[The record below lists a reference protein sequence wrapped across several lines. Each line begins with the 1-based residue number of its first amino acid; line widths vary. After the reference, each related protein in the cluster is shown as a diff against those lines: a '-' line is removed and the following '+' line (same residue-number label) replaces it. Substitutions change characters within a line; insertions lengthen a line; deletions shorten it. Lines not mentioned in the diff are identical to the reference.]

1 MKLRIIAVLGTMAF
15 APALMPALA
24 SESTHPAIGD
34 VSVFATV
41 PAPGHP
47 FGVAVDKNRIYIST
61 SAGDFFASPTTGG
74 RLHSDGERVFAYDKQ
89 GHLVRT
95 TRLAARAN
103 ADMGL
108 FGLALD
114 GNPTPNH
121 SLYVADMNWRIVRL
135 ALDGDAAPQLFAQ
148 T

>member
-47 FGVAVDKNRIYIST
+47 FGVAVDRNRIYIST
-61 SAGDFFASPTTGG
+61 SAGDFFTNPATGG
-74 RLHSDGERVFAYDKQ
+74 HLNSEGERVFAYDKK
-89 GHLVRT
+89 GNLGRT
-95 TRLAARAN
+95 TTIATMPN
-103 ADMGL
+103 SNMGL

-114 GNPTPNH
+114 GNQSPNH
-121 SLYVADMNWRIVRL
+121 QLYIADMNGRIL
-135 ALDGDAAPQLFAQ
+135 
-148 T
+148 